1 MERKTKIKDM
11 SYMSYEEDDEKDFH
25 VKTVA
30 DETLI
35 TPAAPTETIG
45 SARESS
51 PLSTVISQI
60 SLSIETRSTLPAANA
75 AIIRKKCAIT
85 GNSRFYRIKKYLNMY
100 DRIHSAAKRRQQ

>member
-35 TPAAPTETIG
+35 TPNGGLDDEEEFVCDCLLYTSDAADE
-45 SARESS
+45 
-51 PLSTVISQI
+51 
-60 SLSIETRSTLPAANA
+60 
-75 AIIRKKCAIT
+75 
-85 GNSRFYRIKKYLNMY
+85 
-100 DRIHSAAKRRQQ
+100 

>member
-35 TPAAPTETIG
+35 TPNGGLDDEEEFVCDMHNFG
-45 SARESS
+45 DSDD
-51 PLSTVISQI
+51 
-60 SLSIETRSTLPAANA
+60 LPFSDRAMM
-75 AIIRKKCAIT
+75 T
-85 GNSRFYRIKKYLNMY
+85 SRQRCDYP
-100 DRIHSAAKRRQQ
+100 

>member
-35 TPAAPTETIG
+35 TPNGGLDDE
-45 SARESS
+45 EEF
-51 PLSTVISQI
+51 L
-60 SLSIETRSTLPAANA
+60 
-75 AIIRKKCAIT
+75 
-85 GNSRFYRIKKYLNMY
+85 
-100 DRIHSAAKRRQQ
+100 

>member
-35 TPAAPTETIG
+35 TPNGGLDDEEEFVCDMHNFG
-45 SARESS
+45 DSDD
-51 PLSTVISQI
+51 
-60 SLSIETRSTLPAANA
+60 LPV
-75 AIIRKKCAIT
+75 
-85 GNSRFYRIKKYLNMY
+85 RFYRIKKYLNMY